1 MSKVTSKKK
10 HILLKKREILCNV
23 EFHYSII
30 RFRKK
35 RQVVGTF
42 VSKCIVSLGVLNT
55 FMYVWVKKEMRR
67 KKKKKRGRMN
77 INLKRRKE
85 TGIG

>member
-1 MSKVTSKKK
+1 MSSFTIVSFVF
-10 HILLKKREILCNV
+10 E
-23 EFHYSII
+23 
-30 RFRKK
+30 KK